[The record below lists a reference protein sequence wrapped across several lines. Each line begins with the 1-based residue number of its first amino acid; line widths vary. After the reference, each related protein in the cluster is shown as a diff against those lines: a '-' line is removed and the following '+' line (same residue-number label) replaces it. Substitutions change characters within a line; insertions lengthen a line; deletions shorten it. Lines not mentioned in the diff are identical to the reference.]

1 MTQTIS
7 MKWLNASILIGFLII
22 ATSDTWP
29 PAASDTRS
37 PATPALRPP
46 AALAPRP
53 PAASP
58 AEKRGQLFV
67 SHYENVLG
75 TSMELKVL
83 APSEREASLAEKAA
97 LKEIARLGRILSG
110 YDTASEFSHWL
121 HTSGQPVKVS
131 PELFEVLNLFDEWR
145 TRTGGALDASAEVI
159 TRLWRQAANRGQV
172 PDQQELARA
181 VAEVQQPHWRLDSL
195 NKTAT
200 HLSQA
205 PLMLNSFAKSYI
217 IRRAA
222 DAAMAASNAR
232 ATVVNIG
239 GDLVV
244 SGDWKETV
252 QISDP
257 KADAENDAPIDR
269 LLITNEAVATSGNYR
284 RGEQIGGHWYSH
296 IVDPRTGQPAD
307 AVISATVVA
316 PRATDAGALAT
327 AFNVLSPD
335 ESVRLASGLPGVE
348 YLIITRS
355 GQRIASPGWHAL
367 EAPASPANAASGS
380 STGTATAA
388 SRPPSGTAASPASPA
403 AFADDLELVV
413 NLEINLQKEGFSKRP
428 YVAVWVENQDHA
440 AVRTIAVWH
449 GSDRYLPEL
458 KSWYLKYRGL
468 YETDKAALSTVSSA
482 TRSPGK
488 YTLKWDGKDD
498 QGNLVKPGTYIIKIE
513 ATREHGNY
521 RLIRQELVCNGTP
534 QHIDLPGNVEIA
546 SASLD
551 YRKRTV
557 GN

>member
-1 MTQTIS
+1 

-327 AFNVLSPD
+327 AFNVLSSD
-335 ESVRLASGLPGVE
+335 ESVRLASGLPGVD

-367 EAPASPANAASGS
+367 EAPASPANAASGP

>member
-1 MTQTIS
+1 

-327 AFNVLSPD
+327 AFNVLSSD

>member
-296 IVDPRTGQPAD
+296 IVDPRTGQPTD

-327 AFNVLSPD
+327 AFNVLSSD

-428 YVAVWVENQDHA
+428 NVAVWVENQDHA

>member
-1 MTQTIS
+1 
-7 MKWLNASILIGFLII
+7 MKWLNVSILSVLFII
-22 ATSDTWP
+22 ATSDTLP
-29 PAASDTRS
+29 PAAS
-37 PATPALRPP
+37 
-46 AALAPRP
+46 AAKGVR
-53 PAASP
+53 
-58 AEKRGQLFV
+58 LFV

-83 APSEREASLAEKAA
+83 APSEREASLAENAA

-110 YDTASEFSHWL
+110 YDTTSEFSHWL

-159 TRLWRQAANRGQV
+159 TRLWRQAAARGQV
-172 PDQQELARA
+172 PDQQALSRA
-181 VAEVQQPHWRLDSL
+181 VAEVQQPHWRLDSV
-195 NKTAT
+195 NQTAI

-232 ATVVNIG
+232 ATVLNIG

-269 LLITNEAVATSGNYR
+269 LVITNKAVATSGNYR
-284 RGEQIGGHWYSH
+284 RGELIAGHWYSH

-327 AFNVLSPD
+327 AFNVLSPE

-367 EAPASPANAASGS
+367 EAPASATS
-380 STGTATAA
+380 SPTV
-388 SRPPSGTAASPASPA
+388 SP
-403 AFADDLELVV
+403 DDFELVV
-413 NLEINLQKEGFSKRP
+413 NLEINLQKGFAKRP

-449 GSDRYLPEL
+449 ERDRYLPEL

-498 QGNLVKPGTYIIKIE
+498 QGNPVKPGTYFIKIE
-513 ATREHGNY
+513 ATREHGTY
-521 RLIRQELVCNGTP
+521 QLIRQELVCNGTP

-551 YRKRTV
+551 YRKRSV

>member
-1 MTQTIS
+1 

-145 TRTGGALDASAEVI
+145 TRTGGALGASAEVI

-327 AFNVLSPD
+327 AFNVLSSD

-403 AFADDLELVV
+403 SFADDFELVV

-551 YRKRTV
+551 YRKRSV

>member
-1 MTQTIS
+1 
-7 MKWLNASILIGFLII
+7 MKGLNVSILAALLII
-22 ATSDTWP
+22 TTSDT
-29 PAASDTRS
+29 
-37 PATPALRPP
+37 RPP
-46 AALAPRP
+46 V
-53 PAASP
+53 ASP
-58 AEKRGQLFV
+58 EKRSQLFV

-83 APSEREASLAEKAA
+83 TPSEREASLAENAA

-110 YDTASEFSHWL
+110 YDTASEFSRWL
-121 HTSGQPVKVS
+121 HTSRQPVKLS
-131 PELFEVLNLFDEWR
+131 PELFDVLNLFDEWR

-159 TRLWRQAANRGQV
+159 TRLWRQAAARGQV

-181 VAEVQQPHWRLDSL
+181 VAEVKQPHWRLDPA
-195 NKTAT
+195 NQTAT
-200 HLSQA
+200 HLSQV

-232 ATVVNIG
+232 ATVINIG

-269 LLITNEAVATSGNYR
+269 LLITNKAVATSGNYR
-284 RGEQIGGHWYSH
+284 RGEQIAGHWYSH

-335 ESVRLASGLPGVE
+335 ESVRLAAGLPGVE

-367 EAPASPANAASGS
+367 EAPASPGS
-380 STGTATAA
+380 
-388 SRPPSGTAASPASPA
+388 PSSAVSHSSPTS
-403 AFADDLELVV
+403 FADDFELVV
-413 NLEINLQKEGFSKRP
+413 NLEINMQKEGFTKRP

-488 YTLKWDGKDD
+488 YTLKWDDKDD
-498 QGNLVKPGTYIIKIE
+498 QGNVVKPGTYIIKIE

-521 RLIRQELVCNGTP
+521 RLIRQELDLNGTP

-551 YRKRTV
+551 YRKRSV